1 MFNNYLF
8 KRLEEKFQPTDM
20 VVFSEIITEMYK
32 LLYDDVVENSFTEF
46 TEYDFEQEW
55 WNEKHKQLI
64 NKV

>member
-1 MFNNYLF
+1 
-8 KRLEEKFQPTDM
+8 
-20 VVFSEIITEMYK
+20 MYK